1 MKKYKVNFLDRGA
14 QRIDEFH
21 AYSTNEAAIR
31 AKERYGNHI
40 VTGAIVEVRN

>member
-1 MKKYKVNFLDRGA
+1 MKKYQVSFLDKGA
-14 QRIDEFH
+14 QRIDEFY

-40 VTGAIVEVRN
+40 VTGAIVEVK

>member
-1 MKKYKVNFLDRGA
+1 MKKYRVNFLDKGA
-14 QRIDEFH
+14 HRADEFH

-40 VTGAIVEVRN
+40 VTGAIVEIKS

>member
-1 MKKYKVNFLDRGA
+1 MKKYKVNFLDRGS
-14 QRIDEFH
+14 QRADEFH

-40 VTGAIVEVRN
+40 VTGTIVEIKS